1 MTIQLDT
8 AAKQLLSTFQHRN
21 GAIGA
26 QAQAAVAQACEAKG
40 APLSAAELQKAL
52 QAALPSQSAQI
63 TEASKSCS
71 TSRYHSDGKNG
82 DFLTQFLKLRIEK
95 DRAEVWSQ
103 PATRRTARDPLMAE
117 FIMDKDAQVVL
128 LFNAR
133 DVDEKGRPLLM
144 KAVCREGATLE
155 GIDLTHYRTKWAEA
169 GSEDIQTVPK
179 NASFVAVQDTQESEF
194 EFGDPVIQVS
204 LGKKGEE
211 LSRGVAVRPE
221 NQETVRYYPSMWQM
235 QPNGQNAVVPN
246 TAMSE
251 NRAATV
257 TSGAQLDRT
266 PVKTF
271 DEKIKLGLKVK
282 DSFPEGGWLETK
294 IEHIDAKMFIEPG
307 LMFEPDTQAEVRL
320 INSTLTTKVQ
330 ADDAFLVGAPAAE
343 AEIALTPYAAQNIS
357 WLLQQ
362 PVTRTSQSLGGSQDA
377 ETKQWK
383 LADLV
388 FADKAKIG
396 VGAGTLVPQ
405 QDLRLKSAQL
415 EEMKI
420 SGGYSQIDGS
430 DKGQHLCLTLGEGF
444 LSAKD
449 GASVKGWSIVA
460 GYTDESG
467 QWQQCAARTV
477 KGKTGSGC
485 ETFEFDLADA
495 PALYKANRDVEIRLF
510 NAEGVPA
517 QRVRVPVKELPWI

>member
-40 APLSAAELQKAL
+40 APLSAAELQKTL
-52 QAALPSQSAQI
+52 QAAMPAQSAQI

-71 TSRYHSDGKNG
+71 TSRYHSDGKKG
-82 DFLTQFLKLRIEK
+82 DFMTQFLKLRIEK
-95 DRAEVWSQ
+95 DRAEVWQQ

-144 KAVCREGATLE
+144 KAICREGASLDAV
-155 GIDLTHYRTKWAEA
+155 DLKGYRTRWTDGAEP
-169 GSEDIQTVPK
+169 DIQSVPK
-179 NASFVAVQDTQESEF
+179 NASFVAVQDTHESEF

-211 LSRGVAVRPE
+211 ISRGVAVRPE
-221 NQETVRYYPSMWQM
+221 NQETVRFYPGMWQM
-235 QPNGQNAVVPN
+235 QPNGQNALVPN
-246 TAMSE
+246 TAQPE
-251 NRAATV
+251 NRAAAV

-282 DSFPEGGWLETK
+282 DSFPQGGWLETK

-307 LMFEPDTQAEVRL
+307 LMFEPDTQASVKL
-320 INSTLTTKVQ
+320 INTTLTTKVE

-343 AEIALTPYAAQNIS
+343 STIALTPYAAQNIS

-362 PVTRTSQSLGGSQDA
+362 PVTRSSQSLGGSQDV
-377 ETKQWK
+377 ENKQWT
-383 LADLV
+383 LRDLV
-388 FADKAKIG
+388 FSDKAKIG
-396 VGAGTLVPQ
+396 VGSGTLAPM
-405 QDLRLKSAQL
+405 QDLRVKSAQL
-415 EEMKI
+415 EDMKI

-460 GYTDESG
+460 GYVDEAG
-467 QWQQCAARTV
+467 QWQQCEARTI
-477 KGKTGSGC
+477 KNKTGSGC

-495 PALYKANRDVEIRLF
+495 PALYKANRDIELRLF
-510 NAEGVPA
+510 NAECVPA
-517 QRVRVPVKELPWI
+517 QRVRVPVKELSWI